1 LKNNFKSLAEIF
13 LQEPGLDKIRKVIE
27 QSDVVL
33 DFFKIFPELAKTVE
47 PVKLEKKILVL
58 KIENAALRSELK
70 HQESLIIEKINKYF
84 NNSRLVKSVRFT
96 G

>member
-1 LKNNFKSLAEIF
+1 MAEIF
-13 LQEPGLDKIRKVIE
+13 QHEPGLARIRKLME

-33 DFFKIFPELAKTVE
+33 DFYKIFPELKQTVE
-47 PVKLEKKILVL
+47 PLKFEKKTIYL

-84 NNSRLVKSVRFT
+84 NNNTLVKSVRFS